1 MGLKDKISNSYRDA
15 YLKRYGDR
23 LTQAQGRVLSVK
35 VEEKNYLRI
44 FYKLLVTILVKADG
58 SKSIAKCV
66 FKKSRWLK
74 KVSFI
79 SVLQGHSVIIQGMK
93 GKKAK
98 KGKKSKENSAQI
110 QIVNI
115 RNLTTKKDL
124 VPTNGTQGNAPKVQR
139 VRADKRFK

>member
-15 YLKRYGDR
+15 YLKKYGDR

-35 VEEKNYLRI
+35 VEEKNFLRI

-58 SKSIAKCV
+58 SKAISKCV

-74 KVSFI
+74 KVKFI

-93 GKKAK
+93 GKK
-98 KGKKSKENSAQI
+98 GKENSAQI
-110 QIVNI
+110 QIINI
-115 RNLTTKKDL
+115 RNMTTKKDL
-124 VPTNGTQGNAPKVQR
+124 VPIEGSTTPKVQR
-139 VRADKRFK
+139 VRADKHLK

>member
-15 YLKRYGDR
+15 YLKKYGDR
-23 LTQAQGRVLSVK
+23 LTQAQGRVLSIK

-58 SKSIAKCV
+58 SKAISKCV

-74 KVSFI
+74 KVNFI
-79 SVLQGHSVIIQGMK
+79 SVLQGHSVIVQGMK
-93 GKKAK
+93 GKK
-98 KGKKSKENSAQI
+98 GKENSAQI

-115 RNLTTKKDL
+115 RNMTTKKDL
-124 VPTNGTQGNAPKVQR
+124 VPMEGSTSPKVQR
-139 VRADKRFK
+139 VRADKHLK